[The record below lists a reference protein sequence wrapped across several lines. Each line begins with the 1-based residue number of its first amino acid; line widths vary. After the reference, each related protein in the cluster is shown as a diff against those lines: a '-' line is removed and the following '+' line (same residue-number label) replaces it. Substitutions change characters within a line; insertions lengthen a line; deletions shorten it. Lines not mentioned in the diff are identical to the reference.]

1 MLKSSRPRSRLE
13 WPKGLKPLQLRPSHK
28 VIASFDRTDDW
39 EIDQDDDAPMKSP
52 KFVRFA
58 PSIEESVFSG
68 RPVRAPH
75 VDLQPVDVYEF
86 DENSKPV
93 LNSNSKTEKS
103 LMGTDSF
110 RMPTRVVRLPVPW
123 KRRPPQIKLVPA
135 THRFRVDDVNKS
147 VCGGA
152 NTEERE
158 NGFGQMTKSDEA
170 VDDDP
175 CFPQDYEEATNL
187 ITPIEREER
196 NFDTVLIISK
206 EGQPFTFE
214 SNTNTSSI
222 NSHIKIE
229 SPSVSSASPRSTL
242 HKIPSK
248 VSHSLI

>member
-1 MLKSSRPRSRLE
+1 MLKSSRRRSPLE
-13 WPKGLKPLQLRPSHK
+13 WPKGLKRLQLRPSHK
-28 VIASFDRTDDW
+28 VTASFDRTDDW
-39 EIDQDDDAPMKSP
+39 EIDQDDDAFMKPP
-52 KFVRFA
+52 KLVKFA
-58 PSIEESVFSG
+58 PSIKESVFSG

-93 LNSNSKTEKS
+93 LNSNSKTEKP
-103 LMGTDSF
+103 LMGAHSF
-110 RMPTRVVRLPVPW
+110 RIPTRLVRLPVPW

-135 THRFRVDDVNKS
+135 THRFRVDDG

-152 NTEERE
+152 STEEGE
-158 NGFGQMTKSDEA
+158 NGFGQMAKSDEA
-170 VDDDP
+170 ADDVDP
-175 CFPQDYEEATNL
+175 YLPQDDEEATNL
-187 ITPIEREER
+187 ITPTEREER
-196 NFDTVLIISK
+196 NFDNVLIISK